1 MIERTLLQKLENRI
15 DYKKALILLGPRQTG
30 KTTLA
35 KALAAKLH
43 QPFEYFNGDSSVT
56 RSLWSVDNIEAL
68 QQSFGSKKIVI
79 LDEAQ
84 QIEQVGLICKQ
95 LIDADKGI
103 QLVLTGSSSL
113 EIADKTQEPLTGR
126 KWEYRL
132 YPLSS
137 AELMNHQGIPTF
149 LQNLPQY
156 LVYGMYPEVATH
168 LQDAKEILTNIASS
182 YLYKDV
188 LSLVG
193 LKKPILLEKILKALA
208 LQLGS
213 EVSLNELA
221 NLVSADVKTVDH
233 YIGLLEQVFVVFR
246 MGTISRNERNE
257 ISTKKKIYFYDNGI
271 RNAIMGNFAV
281 LPGRDDVGAL
291 WENFLISE
299 RRKLL
304 DYHGFYGKTYF
315 WRNKLQAEIDFVEE
329 IDGKV
334 YAYEFKWNPKA
345 KVKFPSAFLESYK
358 PAETKVIHPE
368 NFWQWLSVYP
378 Y

>member
-1 MIERTLLQKLENRI
+1 
-15 DYKKALILLGPRQTG
+15 
-30 KTTLA
+30 
-35 KALAAKLH
+35 
-43 QPFEYFNGDSSVT
+43 
-56 RSLWSVDNIEAL
+56 
-68 QQSFGSKKIVI
+68 
-79 LDEAQ
+79 
-84 QIEQVGLICKQ
+84 
-95 LIDADKGI
+95 
-103 QLVLTGSSSL
+103 
-113 EIADKTQEPLTGR
+113 
-126 KWEYRL
+126 
-132 YPLSS
+132 
-137 AELMNHQGIPTF
+137 MNHQGIPAF
-149 LQNLPQY
+149 LQKLPQY
-156 LVYGMYPEVATH
+156 LVFGMYPEGATH
-168 LQDAKEILTNIASS
+168 LEDAKDIFTNIASS

-271 RNAIMGNFAV
+271 RNAILGNFAI
-281 LPGRDDVGAL
+281 LPGRDDLGAL

-368 NFWQWLSVYP
+368 NFWQWLSVYT